1 MSLLQTTDNKD
12 NKDKSADD
20 DDDDDDD
27 DDESVETG
35 CTLFVK
41 NLNFSTTEDA
51 LKQVGFSF
59 LYLSL
64 FRYFDVSQ

>member
-12 NKDKSADD
+12 NKDKSAA
-20 DDDDDDD
+20 DDDDD

>member
-1 MSLLQTTDNKD
+1 LSLLQTTDNKD
-12 NKDKSADD
+12 NKDKSAA
-20 DDDDDDD
+20 DDDDD